1 MRSASTEAG
10 HRFTRFRRWLRRR
23 PFLRLIAWGLAVM
36 VALQAFIVAVL
47 SVVVANA
54 RKHRRPLR
62 GFPHLNLDEVTL
74 GRNELKVYSFGRD
87 LYDAMLTAIDE
98 ATESIYLE
106 TFIWKGDR
114 VGEQFK
120 QHLIR
125 KAQEGVDVYVVFD
138 GFGNF
143 VVPREFK
150 RFPPEVHALKYQAI
164 HRIYHALD
172 PRRYQV
178 DHRKLLIV
186 DGRIGFIGG
195 YNIGSLYATQWRDT
209 HLRICGP
216 AAADLAQSFVDFWNR
231 HTQKPHHIK
240 RHYPRVF
247 DPSISLLGTDA
258 MRLTFPI
265 RDMYIEAID
274 RAEHHIYLTNAYFVP
289 DHTLLDSLQEASGR
303 GVDVQILLPWTSNH
317 IVADWAAR
325 GYFTACLTAG
335 IRIFG
340 YRRAMVHA
348 KTCTIDGQW
357 STIGTANLDR
367 LSAVGNYEVNV
378 EIFSDQLAHQMEELF
393 AVDKTN
399 AMEITLAQWGGRP
412 WYVKL
417 SEFILAPL
425 RVWL

>member
-1 MRSASTEAG
+1 MRAEMA
-10 HRFTRFRRWLRRR
+10 RPRAFIARVRRWVRRR
-23 PFLRLIAWGLAVM
+23 SIVRVAGWVVATII
-36 VALQAFIVAVL
+36 ALQAIIIAIL
-47 SVVVANA
+47 SVVVGSA
-54 RKHRRPLR
+54 RKRRRPLR
-62 GFPHLNLDEVTL
+62 GFPHLNLEEIRL
-74 GRNELKVYSFGRD
+74 GNNELKVYSFGRD

-98 ATESIYLE
+98 AKESIYLE

-120 QHLIR
+120 EHLIR
-125 KAQEGVDVYVVFD
+125 KAREGVDVYVIFD
-138 GFGNF
+138 SFGNF
-143 VVPREFK
+143 VVPRPFK
-150 RFPPEVHALKYQAI
+150 AFPPEVHALKYQAI
-164 HRIYHALD
+164 QRVYHALD

-178 DHRKLLIV
+178 DHRKMLIV
-186 DGRIGFIGG
+186 DGKVSFIGG
-195 YNIGSLYATQWRDT
+195 YNLGSLYATQWRDT

-231 HTQKPHHIK
+231 NTPKFQHIK

-247 DPSISLLGTDA
+247 DPTIQLLGTDA

-289 DHTLLDSLQEASGR
+289 DHTLLDALQQAAGR

-325 GYFTACLTAG
+325 GYFTACLGAG

-378 EIFSDQLAHQMEELF
+378 EVYSAELAHQMEELF

-399 AMEITLAQWGGRP
+399 ATEITLEHWSHRP

-425 RVWL
+425 RIAM

>member
-1 MRSASTEAG
+1 MRPD
-10 HRFTRFRRWLRRR
+10 RMRTRNLITPWRRWVRRR
-23 PFLRLIAWGLAVM
+23 SIVRVVAWVIATVI
-36 VALQAFIVAVL
+36 ALQAIIIAIL
-47 SVVVANA
+47 SVVVGSA
-54 RKHRRPLR
+54 RKRRRPLR
-62 GFPHLNLDEVTL
+62 GFPHLNLAEIQM

-98 ATESIYLE
+98 AKESIYLE

-120 QHLIR
+120 ERLIR
-125 KAQEGVDVYVVFD
+125 KAREGVEVYVIFD
-138 GFGNF
+138 SFGNL
-143 VVPREFK
+143 VVPRRFK
-150 RFPPEVHALKYQAI
+150 QFPPEVHALKYQAI
-164 HRIYHALD
+164 QRIYHALD

-178 DHRKLLIV
+178 DHRKMLIV
-186 DGRIGFIGG
+186 DGHISFIGG
-195 YNIGSLYATQWRDT
+195 YNLGSLYATQWRDT

-216 AAADLAQSFVDFWNR
+216 AAADLAQSFIDFWNR
-231 HTQKPHHIK
+231 HTPRPRHIK
-240 RHYPRVF
+240 RHYPRSF
-247 DPSISLLGTDA
+247 DPTIQLLGTDA

-289 DHTLLDSLQEASGR
+289 DHTLLDALQQAAGR
-303 GVDVQILLPWTSNH
+303 GVDVQILLPLTSNH
-317 IVADWAAR
+317 IVADWVAR
-325 GYFTACLTAG
+325 GYFTECLGSG

-378 EIFSDQLAHQMEELF
+378 EVYSDELARQMEEIF

-399 AMEITLAQWGGRP
+399 ATEITLATWNHRP

-425 RVWL
+425 RVAM

>member
-1 MRSASTEAG
+1 MRSVT
-10 HRFTRFRRWLRRR
+10 TRARHLVAWPKSWARRR
-23 PFLRLIAWGLAVM
+23 SMLRVLGWVAGTIF
-36 VALQAFIVAVL
+36 ALQATIIAIL
-47 SVVVANA
+47 SLVVATT
-54 RKHRRPLR
+54 RKRRPLR
-62 GFPHLNLDEVTL
+62 GFPHLNLAEITL
-74 GRNELKVYSFGRD
+74 GRNELKVYSFGRE
-87 LYDAMLTAIDE
+87 LFDAMLTAIDE
-98 ATESIYLE
+98 AKESVYLE

-120 QHLIR
+120 EHLIR
-125 KAQEGVDVYVVFD
+125 KAQEGVDVHVVFD
-138 GFGNF
+138 SFGNL
-143 VVPREFK
+143 VVPRRFK
-150 RFPPEVHALKYQAI
+150 TFPQEVHTLKYQAI
-164 HRIYHALD
+164 QRVYHALD

-178 DHRKLLIV
+178 DHRKLLVV

-195 YNIGSLYATQWRDT
+195 YNLGSLYATQWRDT
-209 HLRICGP
+209 HLRITGS

-231 HTQKPHHIK
+231 HTPHPRHIK
-240 RHYPRVF
+240 RHYPRTF
-247 DPSISLLGTDA
+247 DPTISLRGTDA

-289 DHTLLDSLQEASGR
+289 DHTLLDALQQAAGR

-317 IVADWAAR
+317 IVADWVAR
-325 GYFTACLTAG
+325 GYFTECLGSG

-340 YRRAMVHA
+340 YRKAMVHA

-378 EIFSDQLAHQMEELF
+378 EIYSDELAHQMEELF

-399 AMEITLAQWGGRP
+399 AIEITLENWGSRP

-425 RVWL
+425 RVAL